1 MSPIE
6 RERAAATGNYPLSMK
21 GKTMFDIT
29 TLEISDSTKYAVTS
43 ADGTEQFDEKGRPIT
58 ITVASPGTEK
68 AMRAQHVRDE
78 KQASRSVALLTGK
91 SQKNAEAAKHTE
103 RAEFLA
109 AITESF
115 DNFSYGGKSGYEA
128 YKALYLNPKLGHIA
142 DGVEKTFNDRGNF
155 MPDAPKTSP
164 DTSGTSPG

>member
-1 MSPIE
+1 
-6 RERAAATGNYPLSMK
+6 
-21 GKTMFDIT
+21 MFDIS
-29 TLEISDSTKYAVTS
+29 TLEITDTAKYHVTA
-43 ADGTEQFDEKGRPIT
+43 ADGTEQFDDKGREVTIT
-58 ITVASPGTEK
+58 IAGPGTDK

-78 KQASRSVALLTGK
+78 KQATRSVALLTGK
-91 SQKNAEAAKHTE
+91 SQKNAEEAKRVE

-115 DNFSYGGKSGYEA
+115 DNFTYGGKAGYEA

-155 MPDAPKTSP
+155 MPASSTNSPSTSA
-164 DTSGTSPG
+164 TSAG